1 MFIESDKSLEGP
13 NHPVVKFG
21 AGSKHFCRRQ
31 RPSLGYELGAH
42 TKEGN
47 RGRLTPERVPPLLL
61 TEYKMHQIMCASRLE
76 LPRRH
81 THKDLANKL
90 VVVLLQEIRSRDV
103 SRPGWSNAMPLACSL
118 GLKCVPYSWS
128 FSAVPFLLRL
138 FPGLPCFMG
147 PGSLA
152 RSPLSAALGGVGASA
167 VAFASGRRRRFLF
180 PGWAD
185 EASCSTSEAS
195 LLVSVRDLFADFVVA
210 PPASAALGA
219 LLFPRSTSFRDCA
232 MP

>member
-1 MFIESDKSLEGP
+1 M
-13 NHPVVKFG
+13 
-21 AGSKHFCRRQ
+21 
-31 RPSLGYELGAH
+31 
-42 TKEGN
+42 
-47 RGRLTPERVPPLLL
+47 TPERVLPQLL
-61 TEYKMHQIMCASRLE
+61 TEYKMHQIMCTSRLE
-76 LPRRH
+76 LLRRH
-81 THKDLANKL
+81 THKNLANKL
-90 VVVLLQEIRSRDV
+90 VVVLLQEVRSRNV
-103 SRPGWSNAMPLACSL
+103 CRPAWSNTLPFACSL

-167 VAFASGRRRRFLF
+167 VPFASAGRRRRFLF
-180 PGWAD
+180 PVWAD

-195 LLVSVRDLFADFVVA
+195 WLVSMRDLFADFVAA

-219 LLFPRSTSFRDCA
+219 LLFPRSTSFRA
-232 MP
+232 SIR